1 MLTITSV
8 AISRLMLNLRSL
20 ASRLGYDEEWIF
32 NNVEISRL
40 NWKKGEREGEIIVEV
55 DDHYEDEQDVELLE
69 RRGSM
74 LKDGLS
80 SYQSSSSVGVR
91 VTRVG
96 DMPSDQG
103 GMPAHLFR

>member
-55 DDHYEDEQDVELLE
+55 DDHYEDDQDVELLE

-74 LKDGLS
+74 LKDDIS
-80 SYQSSSSVGVR
+80 
-91 VTRVG
+91 
-96 DMPSDQG
+96 M
-103 GMPAHLFR
+103 FRQEVF